1 MKALV
6 STCALLALTIATAA
20 LAQDVR
26 YNFDKNT
33 DFSQLRTYKWVDIKG
48 AQQVNSLTDKEI
60 KTAVDSELAQKGLTK
75 VEDGNADILVGYQ
88 AAVDQ
93 NKQFTSYSSGWGY
106 GPGWYGGGWYGP
118 AGGMTTGTTS
128 TIYTGQLA
136 LDMYSPQGHDL
147 IWRGIVSKSIDPKAK
162 PEKQEKN
169 LNKAVAKLLKNYPPE
184 EKK

>member
-1 MKALV
+1 MKAMV
-6 STCALLALTIATAA
+6 STCGLLVLTIATAVF
-20 LAQDVR
+20 AQEVR

-75 VEDGNADILVGYQ
+75 VENGNADILVGYQ

-106 GPGWYGGGWYGP
+106 GPGWGGGWYGP

-136 LDMYSPQGHDL
+136 LDMYNPQGHDL